1 MHDEKMFPK
10 HLSTMGET
18 TYLTVHQ
25 PTGYLG
31 HFQPPPGTEMDH
43 FFHESIDGLQLRLS
57 LPYQ

>member
-1 MHDEKMFPK
+1 
-10 HLSTMGET
+10 MGET